1 MTRCPIYRRNVIRSN
16 GGIRIDE
23 AVTDALVENS
33 SISHGDWG
41 IKIGARPS
49 NVLLRNNVFNDVTK
63 PLDGEGIK
71 KALIL
76 SGK

>member
-1 MTRCPIYRRNVIRSN
+1 MPS
-16 GGIRIDE
+16 
-23 AVTDALVENS
+23 VENS

-41 IKIGARPS
+41 IKMSARPS